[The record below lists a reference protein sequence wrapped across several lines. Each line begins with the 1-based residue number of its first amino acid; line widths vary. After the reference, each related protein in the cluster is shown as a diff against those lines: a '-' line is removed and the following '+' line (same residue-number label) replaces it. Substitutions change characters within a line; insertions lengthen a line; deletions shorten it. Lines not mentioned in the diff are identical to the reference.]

1 MRKIFSTKTH
11 WFVALLLAAALV
23 FGFASCS
30 SDSDD
35 DDDDSS
41 SSSSSSASSSN
52 ALSPYLP
59 REYESREIAALYTAS
74 SSETDT
80 NDDGTVWTI
89 KATSALYFFSD
100 SGDITWLETNN
111 FLGISSTGETK
122 SVKTAHAAGTF
133 TISGNYTNGTITVT
147 KTMHEGDGETKGV
160 LESCDDYEDTSRK
173 TLSISNGILTRS
185 SHGETESYTKQ

>member
-1 MRKIFSTKTH
+1 MRKIFSSKTH
-11 WFVALLLAAALV
+11 WFVALLLAAALL
-23 FGFASCS
+23 FGGCS

-59 REYESREIAALYTAS
+59 SEYASREIAALYTAS

-80 NDDGTVWTI
+80 EDDGTVWTI

-111 FLGISSTGETK
+111 FLGISSTGETESIK
-122 SVKTAHAAGTF
+122 RAHAAGTF

-147 KTMHEGDGETKGV
+147 RTMHEGNGETAGV
-160 LESCDDYEDTSRK
+160 LESCDDYGDTSLK
-173 TLSISNGILTRS
+173 TLSISNGIFTRIR
-185 SHGETESYTKQ
+185 HGETESYTKQ

>member
-1 MRKIFSTKTH
+1 MINIFSTKTH
-11 WFVALLLAAALV
+11 WFVALLLAAALL
-23 FGFASCS
+23 FGGCS

-59 REYESREIAALYTAS
+59 SEYASREIAALYTAS

-80 NDDGTVWTI
+80 EDDGTVWTI

-100 SGDITWLETNN
+100 SGDITWLETYN
-111 FLGISSTGETK
+111 FLGTSSTGKTE
-122 SVKTAHAAGTF
+122 SVEEAHTAGTF
-133 TISGNYTNGTITVT
+133 TISGNYTNGKITVT
-147 KTMHEGDGETKGV
+147 RTMHYGETAGV

-173 TLSISNGILTRS
+173 TLSISNGILTRIR
-185 SHGETESYTKQ
+185 HGETESYTKQ